1 MDYLVS
7 IGSLCP
13 GAPVASLVLSHIQG
27 QNKLVHRDLATRN
40 VLVVSP
46 TEVKVSDFGLAR
58 QFKEDKNYYPSSQS
72 KDVPI
77 FWSVRLA
84 ITDKDT

>member
-7 IGSLCP
+7 GGWLCP
-13 GAPVASLVLSHIQG
+13 VLQYYSYSQIQG

-58 QFKEDKNYYPSSQS
+58 QFKEDKNYYPSSQN

-84 ITDKDT
+84 PAPYH

>member
-1 MDYLVS
+1 M
-7 IGSLCP
+7 
-13 GAPVASLVLSHIQG
+13 QG
-27 QNKLVHRDLATRN
+27 DRKLVHRDLATRN

-58 QFKEDKNYYPSSQS
+58 QFKDDKNYYPASQN

-77 FWSVRLA
+77 FW
-84 ITDKDT
+84 